1 MISMRDRSP
10 QDHHISSARYW
21 SDAVQTR
28 LELVDN
34 LLQWVPPSTL
44 DDAATLRL
52 VDREMFAIVAGPL
65 GVIAKRRN
73 KLTRTCRIP
82 PEVLG
87 QIFLHYQRTSL
98 GLCIQALHKEMSKYS
113 ALYSTALW
121 WVPAVAHVCHHWRTV
136 AFQVPQL
143 WSNIALH
150 LGSDCA
156 LRMLKLSRETP
167 ITVALSDPHPC
178 EASIKPVSWGRLPK
192 PGPPKLDPHEVL
204 AGHLFHIREL
214 ELGACSCTARR
225 WVSLLE
231 TAAPHLETLWLCV
244 NPHRPGSLPNVAL
257 ALPQNFLATHPRL
270 RRVVLENAL
279 LSSWAPSPSPLS
291 HLVVLIVTAPVL
303 ICPSSLMAFT
313 IPTHEQ
319 ILRCLLLMPALEE
332 LSLAHCLPPFTPTF
346 SLRTVSLR
354 RLRALTLQDRSDR
367 CHQMLHSLKIPATAL
382 VKMVS
387 SYASALS
394 SLDFLRVLPLL
405 SAHLS
410 RNGAAIPTGK
420 GSSKG
425 GSGALSLSSTYEGG
439 RTLFFLSV
447 WRTFTPPTA
456 AEARAQYFG
465 PKTTP
470 DVRLVCKWGS
480 GNSDMEHRA
489 LLQTCAGVPLANLR
503 TLCIRAEAA
512 LWSTHDWYDT
522 FVACPRITNVSAY
535 GASGEQLL
543 FALELYAGS
552 GPSSYL
558 APLFPELA
566 SLTLV
571 GVDFVHASEAAW
583 KMLSGALFWREAS
596 PSCVTILDRIELR
609 RCIVKEDMINSLK
622 RSAAIVV
629 WDMITDPK
637 N

>member
-1 MISMRDRSP
+1 MP
-10 QDHHISSARYW
+10 SSARYW
-21 SDAVQTR
+21 LDAVQTR

-82 PEVLG
+82 PELLG
-87 QIFLHYQRTSL
+87 QIFLYYQRTSL
-98 GLCIQALHKEMSKYS
+98 DLCIPENEKSKYS

-143 WSNIALH
+143 WSHIALH
-150 LGSDCA
+150 LGRDCA
-156 LRMLKLSRETP
+156 LRMLTLSKAVP

-178 EASIKPVSWGRLPK
+178 EASIRPVSWGRLPK
-192 PGPPKLDPHEVL
+192 PGPPKLDPHKVL
-204 AGHLFHIREL
+204 AEHLFHIREL
-214 ELGACSCTARR
+214 ELGACSCTAGR
-225 WVSLLE
+225 WVSLLG
-231 TAAPHLETLWLCV
+231 TAAPHLETLWLCI
-244 NPHRPGSLPNVAL
+244 NPHRPGSLTNVAL
-257 ALPQNFLATHPRL
+257 ALPKNFLATHPRL

-279 LSSWAPSPSPLS
+279 LSSWAPGPHPLS
-291 HLVVLIVTAPVL
+291 QLVVLIVTAPVL
-303 ICPSSLMAFT
+303 IYPASLMAFT
-313 IPTHEQ
+313 APTHKQ
-319 ILRCLLLMPALEE
+319 FLDCLSLMPALEE
-332 LSLAHCLPPFTPTF
+332 LSLAHCLPGFTPIF
-346 SLRTVSLR
+346 SPRTVSLQ
-354 RLRALTLQDRSDR
+354 RLRALTLQDRVDR
-367 CHQMLHSLKIPATAL
+367 CHQVLHSLKIPATAI
-382 VKMVS
+382 VKIVS

-394 SLDFLRVLPLL
+394 NLDFLRVLPLL

-410 RNGAAIPTGK
+410 RHGAAIPTGK
-420 GSSKG
+420 GSKG

-439 RTLFFLSV
+439 HTHFFLSV
-447 WRTFTPPTA
+447 WRNFTPPTA
-456 AEARAQYFG
+456 AEARAPYFG
-465 PKTTP
+465 PKSTP
-470 DVRLVCKWGS
+470 DVRLVCKWRS
-480 GNSDMEHRA
+480 GNPDMERRA
-489 LLQTCAGVPLANLR
+489 LLQTCAGVPLADIR
-503 TLCIRAEAA
+503 TLCIRSEAA

-522 FVACPRITNVSAY
+522 FVACPGITNVSAY

-552 GPSSYL
+552 GPI
-558 APLFPELA
+558 
-566 SLTLV
+566 
-571 GVDFVHASEAAW
+571 DFVQAGEAAW
-583 KMLSGALFWREAS
+583 KMLSGALFWRETS

-609 RCIVKEDMINSLK
+609 RCAVKEDMINSLK

-629 WDMITDPK
+629 WDTITDPK

>member
-1 MISMRDRSP
+1 MP
-10 QDHHISSARYW
+10 SSARYW
-21 SDAVQTR
+21 LDAAQTR

-44 DDAATLRL
+44 DDAATIRL

-82 PEVLG
+82 PELLG
-87 QIFLHYQRTSL
+87 QIFLHYQHTSL
-98 GLCIQALHKEMSKYS
+98 GLCILENEKSKYS
-113 ALYSTALW
+113 ALYRTALW

-136 AFQVPQL
+136 AFQIPQL

-150 LGSDCA
+150 LGRACA
-156 LRMLKLSRETP
+156 QRMLTLSRATP

-204 AGHLFHIREL
+204 AEHLFHIREL

-225 WVSLLE
+225 WVSLLQ
-231 TAAPHLETLWLCV
+231 TPAPHLETLWLCL
-244 NPHRPGSLPNVAL
+244 NPHRPGSLPNIAL
-257 ALPQNFLATHPRL
+257 ALPKNFLATHPRL
-270 RRVVLENAL
+270 RRIVLENAL
-279 LSSWAPSPSPLS
+279 LSSWAPGPSPLS
-291 HLVVLIVTAPVL
+291 HLVVLIVTTSGPVL
-303 ICPSSLMAFT
+303 INPASPFIT
-313 IPTHEQ
+313 PTHEQ
-319 ILRCLLLMPALEE
+319 ILSCLSFMPALEE
-332 LSLAHCLPPFTPTF
+332 LNLAHCLPPFTPTF
-346 SLRTVSLR
+346 SPRTVSLR
-354 RLRALTLQDRSDR
+354 RLRALTLQDRVDR
-367 CHQMLHSLKIPATAL
+367 CHQMFHSLKIPATAI
-382 VKMVS
+382 VKVVS

-394 SLDFLRVLPLL
+394 SLDFLRILPLL
-405 SAHLS
+405 SMHLS
-410 RNGAAIPTGK
+410 QTSAAIPAGK
-420 GSSKG
+420 GSKSNKG
-425 GSGALSLSSTYEGG
+425 GSGALSFSSTYEGG
-439 RTLFFLSV
+439 RTHFFLSV

-470 DVRLVCKWGS
+470 DVRLVCNWGS
-480 GNSDMEHRA
+480 GNPDMERRA
-489 LLQTCAGVPLANLR
+489 LLQTCAGVPLADLR

-512 LWSTHDWYDT
+512 LWSAHDWYDT
-522 FVACPRITNVSAY
+522 FVSCPRITNVSAY

-552 GPSSYL
+552 GPSSFL

-571 GVDFVHASEAAW
+571 GVDFVHTSEAVW

-609 RCIVKEDMINSLK
+609 RCAVKEDMINSLK

-629 WDMITDPK
+629 WDTITDPK